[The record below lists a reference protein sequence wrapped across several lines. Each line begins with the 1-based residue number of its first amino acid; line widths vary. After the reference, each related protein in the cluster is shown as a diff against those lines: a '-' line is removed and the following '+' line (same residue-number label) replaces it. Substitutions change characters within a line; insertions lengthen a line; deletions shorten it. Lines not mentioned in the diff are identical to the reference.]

1 MRRPSRDGQGQCGRG
16 TGLVSLLP
24 LHPVPNSK
32 RALSWKEVPYWSGC
46 CCGCFFTGAGLDR
59 E

>member
-1 MRRPSRDGQGQCGRG
+1 MRSPPEMARDSVEGE
-16 TGLVSLLP
+16 LVWFPCFP

-32 RALSWKEVPYWSGC
+32 RALSWKAVPYWSGC
-46 CCGCFFTGAGLDR
+46 CCGCFFRGAGLDR